1 MKPLLLL
8 LTTYLCFRYKMAAA
22 AAGTVTL
29 SEIKVAAT
37 TTTKVWSDVHL
48 YTKLFNLDEGQRGY
62 FDHSLFY
69 NLEEFTMSFN
79 EQHKL
84 LMQGYPCDKDEYTVY
99 RARLNNNNNNNNN
112 HELTIDMQ
120 HEPGQ
125 LCYVI
130 TLMTPNITLTVGP
143 KTSLALLLQSGH
155 LRVTMYMV
163 TEELAKQLK
172 QPLQERDRV
181 RHQVNSV
188 HQAAL
193 DCSSRDPR
201 KRKAVNSLF
210 RPIAQYRPCSPTTT
224 PPPAL
229 F

>member
-1 MKPLLLL
+1 
-8 LTTYLCFRYKMAAA
+8 MAAA

-143 KTSLALLLQSGH
+143 KTSLSLLLQSGQLH
-155 LRVTMYMV
+155 VTTYLV
-163 TEELAKQLK
+163 TEKLATQLK

-181 RHQVNSV
+181 RSQVNTVRQS
-188 HQAAL
+188 AL
-193 DCSSRDPR
+193 DNHFFSRDPR

-210 RPIAQYRPCSPTTT
+210 KPIAQYRPCSPTTT

>member
-1 MKPLLLL
+1 MPECTSKKSEPLLL

-22 AAGTVTL
+22 AAAGTVTL
-29 SEIKVAAT
+29 SEIKAAV

-99 RARLNNNNNNNNN
+99 RARLNNNNNNTN

-172 QPLQERDRV
+172 QPLQEHD
-181 RHQVNSV
+181 
-188 HQAAL
+188 
-193 DCSSRDPR
+193 
-201 KRKAVNSLF
+201 
-210 RPIAQYRPCSPTTT
+210 
-224 PPPAL
+224 
-229 F
+229 